1 MTRIR
6 MGMATI
12 ATITRTSRETMAM
25 DKVLPPREGIEA
37 AAFVLP

>member
-1 MTRIR
+1 
-6 MGMATI
+6 MGTATM

-37 AAFVLP
+37 AGSVLP